1 MQIMTYNGRQLLCL
15 LKEVFLYNFTD
26 IISILMFKVGFAE
39 KAESELQRFS
49 TRFQG
54 WYVKVWADFK

>member
-54 WYVKVWADFK
+54 